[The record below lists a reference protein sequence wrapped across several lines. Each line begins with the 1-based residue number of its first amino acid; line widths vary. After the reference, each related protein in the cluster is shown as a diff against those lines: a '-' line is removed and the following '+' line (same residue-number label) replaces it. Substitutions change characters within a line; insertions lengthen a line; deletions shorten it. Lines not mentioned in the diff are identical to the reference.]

1 MSKADK
7 TIEKKW
13 KQAMKNRLKKI
24 DKKLWN
30 CKVYRLLVS
39 IPRKGVHT
47 YKKIKKLGV
56 SGYWKDRKIQ
66 IHMKFGGTDPLV
78 SVVMPVYNTEK
89 YLKQAIDS
97 ILGQSVKHIEL
108 IAVDDGSTDSSLQIL
123 KEYEKA
129 DQRVHVFSQKNQ
141 YAGAARN
148 LGLSHA
154 KGEYVIF
161 LDSDD
166 FFEKNLIKDT
176 YYHAKMND
184 ADVVLF
190 GGRHYD
196 QQSGRSWVG
205 DYLLDAKS
213 APKVQP
219 FNCKDCPD
227 KIFQITSACPWTK
240 LFRREF
246 IECTGLQ
253 FQTIH
258 NANDV
263 FFILSAIAMA
273 DRIVTLDRQYVNY
286 RVGLKGNLQS
296 SKKRYFFEAYYA
308 WHDQLKKLGLLDP
321 LRKSYMNCAM
331 NGCLYNLRAVSD
343 PEAKREVFE
352 RLKEEA
358 FDYLEITGYPAE
370 DYYDQ
375 RNYQQM
381 LRVQS
386 ETFEQYLQ

>member
-1 MSKADK
+1 MHKVRK
-7 TIEKKW
+7 ITEKRW
-13 KQAMKNRLKKI
+13 EQVMKNKLKKI

-30 CKVYRLLVS
+30 CKAYRFLVC

-47 YKKIKKLGV
+47 YKAIKKLGF
-56 SGYWKDRKIQ
+56 SGYWRDRKIK
-66 IHMKFGGTDPLV
+66 ICMKFGKKEPLV

-89 YLKQAIDS
+89 YLRQAIDS
-97 ILGQSVKHIEL
+97 LLEQSVKQIEI
-108 IAVDDGSTDSSLQIL
+108 IAVDDGSTDTSLQIL
-123 KEYEKA
+123 REYEKA
-129 DQRVHVFSQKNQ
+129 DQRVHVFTQKNQ
-141 YAGAARN
+141 HAGAARN

-166 FFEKNLIKDT
+166 FFDKDLIKDT
-176 YYHAKMND
+176 YYHAKMKD

-196 QQSGRSWVG
+196 DQSGRTWVG

-240 LFRREF
+240 LFRRKF
-246 IECTGLQ
+246 IESTGLR

-263 FFILSAIAMA
+263 FFILSAITMA
-273 DRIVTLDRQYVNY
+273 ERIVTLDKQYVNY
-286 RVGLKGNLQS
+286 RVGLKDNLQS

-308 WHDQLKKLGLLDP
+308 WHDQLKKIGMLDI
-321 LRKSYMNCAM
+321 LRKSYVNCAM
-331 NGCLYNLRAVSD
+331 NGCLYNLRAVRD
-343 PEAKREVFE
+343 LEAKRAVFE
-352 RLKEEA
+352 RLKKEA
-358 FDYLEITGYPAE
+358 FEYLEITGYPAD

-375 RNYQQM
+375 RNYREM
-381 LRVQS
+381 LRVQTES
-386 ETFEQYLQ
+386 FEQYLQ

>member
-1 MSKADK
+1 
-7 TIEKKW
+7 
-13 KQAMKNRLKKI
+13 MKNRLKKI
-24 DKKLWN
+24 DQKLWN
-30 CKVYRLLVS
+30 CKSYRCLVS

-47 YKKIKKLGV
+47 YKKIKKLGF

-66 IHMKFGGTDPLV
+66 FHMKFGGTDPLV

-123 KEYEKA
+123 KEYEKS
-129 DQRVHVFSQKNQ
+129 DQRVRVLSQKNQ

-196 QQSGRSWVG
+196 QQSGRSWIG

-246 IECTGLQ
+246 IERTGLQ

-263 FFILSAIAMA
+263 FFVLSSIAMA
-273 DRIVTLDRQYVNY
+273 ERIVTLDRQYVNY

-352 RLKEEA
+352 RLKGEA
-358 FDYLEITGYPAE
+358 FEYLEITGYPAE

-386 ETFEQYLQ
+386 ESFEQYLQ